1 MSNNLGY
8 YIISLDHISGR
19 PSIWRYLFS
28 TPSTTQCQKFP
39 DQSQILYGQL
49 KLTDNS
55 FFIIS
60 NDNISPYSLHLYKAT
75 FLTSIPNWILKIS
88 CPSGTCT
95 GSSSESL
102 LSSDSSKIYT
112 FFIYGG
118 SAHYL
123 YHVALAVADGAM
135 VSSRY
140 RSDVECGGVMG
151 SAMQGNSIIA
161 TVKWSTSGL
170 MMFDLTTEIF
180 SFKTLTGTTLYGWG
194 VEQSTG
200 R

>member
-1 MSNNLGY
+1 MFYTNIYNY
-8 YIISLDHISGR
+8 YFL
-19 PSIWRYLFS
+19 YLFS

-49 KLTDNS
+49 KLTDDS

-60 NDNISPYSLHLYKAT
+60 YDESVPYSLHLYKAT
-75 FLTSIPNWILKIS
+75 FLASNSDWILKIA
-88 CPSGTCT
+88 CPSLSCT

-118 SAHYL
+118 STHYL
-123 YHVALAVADGAM
+123 YHAALAVADGAM

-140 RSDVECGGVMG
+140 RSDVECVGVIG
-151 SAMQGNSIIA
+151 SAMRGNNIIA

-170 MMFDLTTEIF
+170 MMFDLITGIF
-180 SFKTLTGTTLYGWG
+180 NFKTITGTTLYGWG